1 MRVVLLTAASA
12 LHYPPCIRVMVRDSQ
27 SLQPG
32 DLYVIT
38 CSGATIGR
46 AEDLGHA
53 IVIPDANVNKV
64 GSYMRAH
71 EESYLRKYMYMFLG
85 TCNVRV

>member
-1 MRVVLLTAASA
+1 MRMVLLTAASA
-12 LHYPPCIRVMVRDSQ
+12 LRYPPCIRVMVRDSQ

-64 GSYMRAH
+64 GSYILVR
-71 EESYLRKYMYMFLG
+71 EECCLRKYMFLG
-85 TCNVRV
+85 TFNVRV